1 LALFRLARFPIT
13 DTAEEEEEVVDERE
27 DEDKDEAEEDEDED
41 EDEDEEDE
49 DGGWCWCFSRD
60 MGGWWGRSAMARHRA
75 FTILRRPPLPTSFS
89 LRKLS

>member
-27 DEDKDEAEEDEDED
+27 DEDKDEAEEDEDK
-41 EDEDEEDE
+41 DEDEEDE
-49 DGGWCWCFSRD
+49 GWCFSRD